1 MPSSVL
7 GVKLMNRELIKEVA
21 AKYGLDVEGIYEDI
35 SASGIHLWHD
45 DKVGLSFSMEQRYDE
60 EYPSLIFGVY
70 EKRREFSSR
79 KSLLEYT
86 PEQLAKIITSLGNDS
101 YAVNKGFLGLGKE
114 VNIRVFDTETN
125 VELFNETLQ
134 QNKI

>member
-1 MPSSVL
+1 
-7 GVKLMNRELIKEVA
+7 MNRELIKEVA

-35 SASGIHLWHD
+35 SASGIDLWHD
-45 DKVGLSFSMEQRYDE
+45 DKIGLSFSIEQRYDE

-70 EKRREFSSR
+70 EKRKEFSSR
-79 KSLLEYT
+79 KSLMEYT

-114 VNIRVFDTETN
+114 VNIRVFDPETN